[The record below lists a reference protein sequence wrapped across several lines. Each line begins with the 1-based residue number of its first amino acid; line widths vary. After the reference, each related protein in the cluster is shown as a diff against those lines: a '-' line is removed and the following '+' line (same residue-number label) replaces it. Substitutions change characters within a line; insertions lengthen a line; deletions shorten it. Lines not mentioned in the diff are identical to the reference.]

1 MTKREQW
8 SRVCDL
14 LFAMH
19 KEDILRDEDWWYG
32 TDHYDINIYGWGEEA
47 NMEAVVYDITGKY
60 DKYSSESVVFAKLIK
75 TGEQHA

>member
-1 MTKREQW
+1 MTKQEQW

-32 TDHYDINIYGWGEEA
+32 TDHYDINIFDWGDDGS
-47 NMEAVVYDITGKY
+47 MEAVVYDITGKHSN
-60 DKYSSESVVFAKLIK
+60 YSSESVVYTKLIH
-75 TGEQHA
+75 TGVEA

>member
-1 MTKREQW
+1 M
-8 SRVCDL
+8 
-14 LFAMH
+14 LF
-19 KEDILRDEDWWYG
+19 RS

-60 DKYSSESVVFAKLIK
+60 DKYSSESVVFAKLIH